1 MPIVQFHLRCDAGP
15 PETYRLIN
23 LTEGLPIAAE
33 TDSAAIEETVRRV
46 ITSACAWADVDLIV
60 DPELSGDTPG
70 GTPTHRH
77 YAKGTV
83 FRPDGTIA
91 ESAQDVSK
99 RLREEAAAPAD
110 AKQPAPAPAATGK
123 GTRKA
128 SKEDD
133 GPTAQP
139 LPSTCSWAC
148 DPILNAASG
157 GHAAVVEILFPMD
170 SHPEPRDAIRWCAEN
185 GYTPVRTSVRD
196 VAGVHYWLAVL
207 LEPAQRPPAVA
218 EEIALGDSRIA
229 RVLRVRGKLAAA

>member
-23 LTEGLPIAAE
+23 LTEGSTIAVE
-33 TDSAAIEETVRRV
+33 TESAAIEETVRRV
-46 ITSACAWADVDLIV
+46 VTSACTWADVDLIV
-60 DPELSGDTPG
+60 DPELSGDAPG
-70 GTPTHRH
+70 GTPSHRH
-77 YAKGTV
+77 YAQGTV

-91 ESAQDVSK
+91 ESAQELSK
-99 RLREEAAAPAD
+99 RLREEAAAPAE
-110 AKQPAPAPAATGK
+110 AKQPASASPSPK

-128 SKEDD
+128 PKEDD

-185 GYTPVRTSVRD
+185 GYTPVRTSVRE
-196 VAGVHYWLAVL
+196 VSGVHYWLAVL
-207 LEPAQRPPAVA
+207 IEPSQRPPAVA